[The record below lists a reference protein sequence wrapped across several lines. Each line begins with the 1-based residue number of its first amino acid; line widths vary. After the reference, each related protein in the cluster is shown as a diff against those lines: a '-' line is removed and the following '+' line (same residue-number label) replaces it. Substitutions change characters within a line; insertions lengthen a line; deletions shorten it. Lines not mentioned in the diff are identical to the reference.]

1 MREASEARRERRER
15 REERST
21 VLGGGRTVCVVS
33 GAGVRLGHRVPN
45 PDGRVDDQHVREPEE
60 DSSASSKGRLSL
72 F

>member
-1 MREASEARRERRER
+1 MK
-15 REERST
+15 REEKEERGEKRDRLFS
-21 VLGGGRTVCVVS
+21 GGEGRTVCVVS